1 MVIISFPYQSG
12 SSKKTWKIGKLNHV
26 AIAVPD
32 LGKAS
37 KLFRDVLGANVSE
50 AQVRILYVFRILQ
63 VFFTI
68 QSSSSP
74 DTAEFTT
81 VLDVL
86 TFYLALD
93 RACSIVRPTSPELVK
108 L

>member
-1 MVIISFPYQSG
+1 MIVCFPYQSG

-50 AQVRILYVFRILQ
+50 AQVRILYVFLVFYKCFLRSSLLLQ
-63 VFFTI
+63 TLFG
-68 QSSSSP
+68 
-74 DTAEFTT
+74 
-81 VLDVL
+81 L
-86 TFYLALD
+86 Y
-93 RACSIVRPTSPELVK
+93 
-108 L
+108 